1 MEASFKIDI
10 QQKKLLYFDP
20 ARLHGEQ
27 MLDVQ
32 LRRWNLH
39 LGRLVSSSG
48 KGTDA
53 EAAWNW
59 ERCQER
65 FEEDTCVPCF
75 PVN

>member
-10 QQKKLLYFDP
+10 QQKKKKLLYFDP

-27 MLDVQ
+27 TRDVQ

-39 LGRLVSSSG
+39 LARLVSSPG

-53 EAAWNW
+53 EPLKD
-59 ERCQER
+59 
-65 FEEDTCVPCF
+65 EEMSGKV
-75 PVN
+75 